1 MRISFKALA
10 SVAVLV
16 IGTFLAYVLQ
26 SLMTFVAC
34 ACLSVFLSKDRLLS
48 LYNRYINSSNT
59 SATNNNMTT
68 NNKKNT
74 PAKSVSSISSKRRDI
89 GLELLNNRLATS
101 GQAELL
107 V

>member
-48 LYNRYINSSNT
+48 LYNRYINPSNT
-59 SATNNNMTT
+59 SATT